1 MMDFLKPSLSPDV
14 IVIIVALGIGLLIGL
29 ERERR
34 KGEGPGRSPVGLRT
48 FAAASLAGAVSVMIG
63 GKGLLAL
70 VTAGIMAMTAIAYLR
85 SRSDDPGLTSEI
97 ALILTVLLGG
107 LATQRP
113 LLAAGVAVILAI
125 LLAGRAAL
133 HDFVRKVLSE
143 DEVKDGLIF
152 AAATLVVLPLLPDRS
167 VGPYGALN
175 PRAIWII
182 VILVMAIG
190 AAGHVAIRLLGAR
203 GGLAIS
209 GFASGFVSSTAT
221 IGAMGA
227 RARKA
232 PELLGAATAGA
243 TLSTVATIVQL
254 VAVLAATNLATL
266 RSLTIPLLCAGA
278 AAGLYGAI
286 FTVKGMRETS
296 AAELQLGR
304 AFSLPSALL
313 LALTLS
319 GVLVLA
325 AGLRDAFGE
334 IGLLV
339 SAAVAGLADTHSP
352 AVATA
357 TLAASGK
364 INSADAVTP
373 ILAALSTNT
382 LSKIVVGWVSG
393 GRSFALRLIPGLVL
407 VIAAAWAGAV
417 GPDVAHQM
425 FRR

>member
-1 MMDFLKPSLSPDV
+1 MMDFSHPSPEV
-14 IVIIVALGIGLLIGL
+14 IAIVVALGIGLLIGL

-34 KGEGPGRSPVGLRT
+34 KGEGPGRSPAGLRT
-48 FAAASLAGAVSVMIG
+48 FAAASLAGAVSVMVG

-70 VTAGIMAMTAIAYLR
+70 VTAGIMVLTAIAYLR
-85 SRSDDPGLTSEI
+85 SRSDDPGLTSET

-113 LLAAGVAVILAI
+113 VLAAGVAVILAI
-125 LLAGRAAL
+125 LLAARAAL
-133 HDFVRKVLSE
+133 HDFVRTVLSE

-152 AAATLVVLPLLPDRS
+152 AAATLVVLPLLPDQP
-167 VGPYGALN
+167 VGPFGALN

-190 AAGHVAIRLLGAR
+190 ATGHVAIRLLGAR

-227 RARKA
+227 RARKS

-254 VAVLAATNLATL
+254 GAVLAATSLSTL
-266 RSLTIPLLCAGA
+266 QSLMIPLLCAGA
-278 AAGLYGAI
+278 AAALYGAI
-286 FTVKGMRETS
+286 FTVRGMRETG

-313 LALTLS
+313 LALMLS
-319 GVLVLA
+319 GVLVLS
-325 AGLRDAFGE
+325 AGLREAFGE

-352 AVATA
+352 AVAAA

-364 INSADAVTP
+364 INSADAVAP
-373 ILAALSTNT
+373 VLAALSTNT

-393 GRSFALRLIPGLVL
+393 GRSFALRLIPGLIL
-407 VIAAAWAGAV
+407 VIAAAWAGAI
-417 GPDVAHQM
+417 GPDVAH
-425 FRR
+425 RVYWR

>member
-1 MMDFLKPSLSPDV
+1 MMDFLKLGWGPDV
-14 IVIIVALGIGLLIGL
+14 IAIVVALGIGLLIGL

-34 KGEGPGRSPVGLRT
+34 KGEGPGRSPAGLRT

-70 VTAGIMAMTAIAYLR
+70 VTAGVVVLTVTAYLR
-85 SRSDDPGLTSEI
+85 SRSDDPGLTSET

-113 LLAAGVAVILAI
+113 VLAAGVAVILAI

-133 HDFVRKVLSE
+133 HGFVRSVLTE
-143 DEVKDGLIF
+143 NEVQDALIF
-152 AAATLVVLPLLPDRS
+152 AAATLVVLPLLPDQP
-167 VGPYGALN
+167 VGPFGALN

-190 AAGHVAIRLLGAR
+190 AAGHVSIRLLGAR

-227 RARKA
+227 RARKT

-243 TLSTVATIVQL
+243 TLSTLATIAQL
-254 VAVLAATNLATL
+254 FAVLAATSLSTL
-266 RSLTIPLLCAGA
+266 QSLLVPLLCAGA
-278 AAGLYGAI
+278 AAAIYGAI
-286 FTVKGMRETS
+286 FTVKGMRETG
-296 AAELQLGR
+296 AAEVQPGR

-319 GVLVLA
+319 GVLLLSA
-325 AGLRDAFGE
+325 SLREAFGE
-334 IGLLV
+334 IGLVV
-339 SAAVAGLADTHSP
+339 SAAVAGLVDTHSP
-352 AVATA
+352 AVAA
-357 TLAASGK
+357 ASLAASGK
-364 INSADAVTP
+364 INPADAIAPV
-373 ILAALSTNT
+373 LAALSTNT
-382 LSKIVVGWVSG
+382 FSKVVVGWISG
-393 GRSFALRLIPGLVL
+393 GRSFALRLIPGLIL
-407 VIAAAWAGAV
+407 VIVAAWAGAIV
-417 GPDVAHQM
+417 TW
-425 FRR
+425 

>member
-1 MMDFLKPSLSPDV
+1 MDFLKPSLSPDV

-34 KGEGPGRSPVGLRT
+34 KGEGPGRSPAGLRT

>member
-1 MMDFLKPSLSPDV
+1 MDFLKPSLSPDV

>member
-1 MMDFLKPSLSPDV
+1 MMNFLNRSPEV
-14 IVIIVALGIGLLIGL
+14 IAIVVALGIGLLIGL

-34 KGEGPGRSPVGLRT
+34 KGEGPGRSPAGLRT
-48 FAAASLAGAVSVMIG
+48 FAAASLAGAISVMVG
-63 GKGLLAL
+63 GKGLLTL
-70 VTAGIMAMTAIAYLR
+70 LTAGIIVLTAIAYLR
-85 SRSDDPGLTSEI
+85 SRSDDPGLTSET

-113 LLAAGVAVILAI
+113 VLAAGVAVILAI
-125 LLAGRAAL
+125 LLASRAAL
-133 HDFVRKVLSE
+133 HDFVRTVLSE
-143 DEVKDGLIF
+143 SELKDGLIF
-152 AAATLVVLPLLPDRS
+152 AAATLVVLPLLPDQA

-175 PRAIWII
+175 PRAIWTI

-190 AAGHVAIRLLGAR
+190 AAGHISIRLLGAK

-227 RARKA
+227 RARNA
-232 PELLGAATAGA
+232 PVLLGAATAGA

-254 VAVLAATNLATL
+254 VAVLAATSLSTL
-266 RSLTIPLLCAGA
+266 QSLLVPLLCAGA
-278 AAGLYGAI
+278 AATIYGAI
-286 FTVKGMRETS
+286 FTVRGMRETG
-296 AAELQLGR
+296 AAEVQLGR

-319 GVLVLA
+319 GALLLSA
-325 AGLRDAFGE
+325 ALREAFGE
-334 IGLLV
+334 IGLVV
-339 SAAVAGLADTHSP
+339 SAAVTGLADTHSP
-352 AVATA
+352 AVAAA

-364 INSADAVTP
+364 ITPSDAVAP
-373 ILAALSTNT
+373 VLAALSTNT

-407 VIAAAWAGAV
+407 VIAAAWSGAILTS
-417 GPDVAHQM
+417 
-425 FRR
+425 